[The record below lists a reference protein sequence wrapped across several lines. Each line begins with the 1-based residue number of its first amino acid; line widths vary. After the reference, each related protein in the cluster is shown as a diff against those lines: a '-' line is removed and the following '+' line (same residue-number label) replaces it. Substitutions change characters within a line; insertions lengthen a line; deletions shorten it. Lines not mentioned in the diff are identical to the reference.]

1 MRKKSTTEYTRLYR
15 YLLKNLIDPTAVAKL
30 LRCSRQT
37 MRVYTLQGPPSY
49 LVACAIAY
57 VLGCTPE
64 DIYSKEESRKARRN
78 AL

>member
-1 MRKKSTTEYTRLYR
+1 MRKQVTNEHTKLYQ

-30 LRCSRQT
+30 LRCTRQT

-49 LVACAIAY
+49 MVACAIAY

>member
-1 MRKKSTTEYTRLYR
+1 MRKKSTTEYTRLYQ

-30 LRCSRQT
+30 LRCTRQT
-37 MRVYTLQGPPSY
+37 MRVYTMQGPPSY

>member
-1 MRKKSTTEYTRLYR
+1 MCEQNEGKHTRLYQ

-30 LRCSRQT
+30 LRCTRQT
-37 MRVYTLQGPPSY
+37 MRVYTMQGPPSY

-57 VLGCTPE
+57 VVGCTPE

>member
-1 MRKKSTTEYTRLYR
+1 MCEQNERKHTRLYQ